1 MGKYTDHDKD
11 TDAAML
17 ESLEGAVRTDT
28 KRMLARVANDKQV
41 SVELLRRMALKA
53 GATLDCFVKMHRKK
67 HRAMVLADKH
77 LVVKQLLRPKGAV
90 RLAGAERMATEAE
103 VTSQTNT
110 TQPTR
115 KRKRKDLGGTNPLV
129 GMTVSVVVAQVAKM
143 SPVPLPD
150 GVENIL
156 SQGTLMFV
164 VAMMAKW
171 KGKGKEEDAEGTEMG
186 ETNNDMEYESQTI
199 EERTIHQFVQQHPK
213 KSFEAFIEEY
223 ESQTGNV
230 SNREKKKLQGYF
242 QKIKR
247 HQKVVDYSKHL
258 LKEQH
263 TINEKHNANEKKQQ
277 AEEKQNE
284 KISQW
289 TKRLKRFLPMISDV
303 SSKKMATTLSKDSTQ
318 RTLRYTFY
326 TLLVAAAG
334 AALYYI
340 APMFDEDEE
349 EWDPETDEEVRRSHE
364 YPLARLVQR
373 GKDMQSKL
381 RTYFRTHPMF
391 TLGFTTAALFTAYA
405 FRKRTRNKE
414 IAKILLGF
422 AEAPTDTIHLKYSD
436 ESYADTK
443 ECLKQVDPK
452 LHEVF
457 LRYDGRETSDAL
469 PKVYYHVVRA
479 QHKRQQATLISDRAV
494 LNSHLIR
501 TDGSFRDSLGE
512 VARAVT
518 YHWRSSNL
526 ASIGWTRV
534 KRIFTFRRKPNA
546 TTRRSSSSST
556 RDSGTRKKGGR
567 TLSRKVTRA

>member
-17 ESLEGAVRTDT
+17 ESLEGVVRTDT

-115 KRKRKDLGGTNPLV
+115 KRKRKDLGGNNTLV
-129 GMTVSVVVAQVAKM
+129 AMTVSFVVAQVVKM
-143 SPVPLPD
+143 CPMLPE

-156 SQGTLMFV
+156 SQGTMMLV
-164 VAMMAKW
+164 VAMTAKW
-171 KGKGKEEDAEGTEMG
+171 KGKDTESTIDWNDKDA
-186 ETNNDMEYESQTI
+186 MEYQSETV
-199 EERTIHQFVQQHPK
+199 EEHAIHLFIKRNPK
-213 KSFEAFIEEY
+213 KTFEEFMKDYKHDVSEDIQDRMETTFQDIKAHQDMKEY
-223 ESQTGNV
+223 AKQTF
-230 SNREKKKLQGYF
+230 EQDKTDKKER
-242 QKIKR
+242 KIKENF
-247 HQKVVDYSKHL
+247 KTL
-258 LKEQH
+258 
-263 TINEKHNANEKKQQ
+263 
-277 AEEKQNE
+277 
-284 KISQW
+284 
-289 TKRLKRFLPMISDV
+289 TKRLKFFMPMISDD

-349 EWDPETDEEVRRSHE
+349 DWDPETDEEVRRLHAH
-364 YPLARLVQR
+364 PLARLVQR

-422 AEAPTDTIHLKYSD
+422 AEAPTDTMHLKYSD

-443 ECLKQVDPK
+443 ECLKQVDPE

-512 VARAVT
+512 IARAIT

-546 TTRRSSSSST
+546 TTRRSSSSA
-556 RDSGTRKKGGR
+556 RDSGTRKKSSR
-567 TLSRKVTRA
+567 TRSRKVKRA

>member
-17 ESLEGAVRTDT
+17 ESLEGVVRTDT

-67 HRAMVLADKH
+67 HRATVLADKH

-110 TQPTR
+110 KQPTR
-115 KRKRKDLGGTNPLV
+115 KQKRKDLGGNNPLV
-129 GMTVSVVVAQVAKM
+129 GMTVSVVVAQVVKM
-143 SPVPLPD
+143 SPFPLPD

-156 SQGTLMFV
+156 SQGALMFV
-164 VAMMAKW
+164 VALMAKW
-171 KGKGKEEDAEGTEMG
+171 KGKDTKSTIDW
-186 ETNNDMEYESQTI
+186 NDTDTMEYQSQTVEEHAI
-199 EERTIHQFVQQHPK
+199 HLFIKRNPKKTFEEFMKDYKQDVSKDIRDRMEAAFQEIKAHQDMKEYAKQAFEQNKTDEEER
-213 KSFEAFIEEY
+213 
-223 ESQTGNV
+223 
-230 SNREKKKLQGYF
+230 
-242 QKIKR
+242 
-247 HQKVVDYSKHL
+247 
-258 LKEQH
+258 
-263 TINEKHNANEKKQQ
+263 KKQ
-277 AEEKQNE
+277 ENFTTL
-284 KISQW
+284 
-289 TKRLKRFLPMISDV
+289 TKRLKYFLPMISDD
-303 SSKKMATTLSKDSTQ
+303 SSKKMATSLSKDSTQ

-349 EWDPETDEEVRRSHE
+349 EWDPETDEEVRRSHAH
-364 YPLARLVQR
+364 PLARLVQR

-381 RTYFRTHPMF
+381 RTYFRKHPMF

-405 FRKRTRNKE
+405 FRKRARNKE

-443 ECLKQVDPK
+443 ECLKQVDPE

-457 LRYDGRETSDAL
+457 LRYDGREASDAL

-512 VARAVT
+512 IARAIT

-546 TTRRSSSSST
+546 ATRRSSSSSA
-556 RDSGTRKKGGR
+556 RASATRKKSGR
-567 TLSRKVTRA
+567 TSSRKVKRA

>member
-17 ESLEGAVRTDT
+17 ESLEGVVRTDT

-77 LVVKQLLRPKGAV
+77 SVVKQLLRPKGAV

-103 VTSQTNT
+103 GTSQTNT
-110 TQPTR
+110 KQPTR
-115 KRKRKDLGGTNPLV
+115 KRKRKDLGGNNPLV
-129 GMTVSVVVAQVAKM
+129 ATTVSFVVAQVVKM
-143 SPVPLPD
+143 CPMLPE

-156 SQGTLMFV
+156 SQGAMMFV

-171 KGKGKEEDAEGTEMG
+171 KGNDTKSTTDWDEEYHSDTV
-186 ETNNDMEYESQTI
+186 
-199 EERTIHQFVQQHPK
+199 EEHAIHLFIKRNPK
-213 KSFEAFIEEY
+213 KTFEEFMKDYKHDVSEDIRDRMEAAFQEIKAHQDMKEY
-223 ESQTGNV
+223 AKHTFEQNKTD
-230 SNREKKKLQGYF
+230 EKE
-242 QKIKR
+242 R
-247 HQKVVDYSKHL
+247 
-258 LKEQH
+258 
-263 TINEKHNANEKKQQ
+263 KKQ
-277 AEEKQNE
+277 ENFKTL
-284 KISQW
+284 
-289 TKRLKRFLPMISDV
+289 TKRLKFFLPMISDD
-303 SSKKMATTLSKDSTQ
+303 SSKKMATTLAKDSTQ

-349 EWDPETDEEVRRSHE
+349 DWDPETDEEVRRLHAH
-364 YPLARLVQR
+364 PLARLVQR

-443 ECLKQVDPK
+443 ECLKQVDPE

-512 VARAVT
+512 IARAIT